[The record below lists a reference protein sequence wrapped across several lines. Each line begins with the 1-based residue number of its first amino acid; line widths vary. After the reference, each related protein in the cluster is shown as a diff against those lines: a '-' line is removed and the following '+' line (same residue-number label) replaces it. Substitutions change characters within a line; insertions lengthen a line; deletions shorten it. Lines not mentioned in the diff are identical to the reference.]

1 MIPNSTE
8 RDEDLARA
16 LQTQFQIEAESSLSS
31 AAGGGGNNMNHR
43 SLARDAVT
51 TRSSTSTSNFGIT
64 RPTPTASRSISDS
77 VPSTNN
83 CIRPSSTASRHKRS
97 NSGSSPNTAQTLSSS
112 TSSGTNNYARPSSDM
127 SSRQSYYND
136 LSLYESHLRQ
146 LESSARAQRGN
157 NNTGSNSSELAS
169 APSAQLLPTSTTT
182 RSSPRGSPRGS
193 PRNSFHL
200 FNNNSNL
207 LGTEDDEALARRLDQ
222 ELHDAELAASIERA
236 ERASANFALS
246 GVPTPVPSATAVYTN
261 NNNNN
266 IAGRNPPSS
275 QLALAQRDSASTTTT
290 TAPSSSTLNGSCRG
304 RTLHFALR
312 MLVVVLMAGI
322 TFIVYVAVFG
332 KQVSDSLDPATWL
345 PGYPES
351 DPSMGSVGKNAKWIP
366 QNGEAEGNG
375 LSLAVLNNLAS
386 GSDWDSYLQTAIGDW
401 ENGTPDAVTL
411 SLRTMSEY
419 DPDCRAVKRAM
430 KVCNGNYGPTD
441 WRGVNQILLQDNY
454 IVTSLAKMNDYY
466 LEGTDVAQKQYTMCH
481 ELGHGLG
488 LGHADE
494 NFYNADLG
502 NCMDYTE
509 HPEDNMHPDD
519 TNYEA
524 LAELYGVVYYSVSE
538 EMDVPENRMLVDQ
551 EKKQRMV
558 TTNEFEKYAIHL
570 MDPIETSS
578 NWMVAEDGVDGAA
591 AANARGSSRLLLK
604 TKTSEHHERD
614 LGNGYTIRTNILL
627 E

>member
-1 MIPNSTE
+1 
-8 RDEDLARA
+8 
-16 LQTQFQIEAESSLSS
+16 
-31 AAGGGGNNMNHR
+31 MNHR

-112 TSSGTNNYARPSSDM
+112 TPSGTNNYNRPTSDM

-136 LSLYESHLRQ
+136 LSLYESQLRQ

-157 NNTGSNSSELAS
+157 NNSNSSVLAS

-182 RSSPRGSPRGS
+182 RFSPRGSPRAS

-200 FNNNSNL
+200 FNNNSNV

-246 GVPTPVPSATAVYTN
+246 GVPTPVPSATAVYTT

-275 QLALAQRDSASTTTT
+275 QLALAQRDGAGTTTT

-375 LSLAVLNNLAS
+375 LYLAVLNNLAS

-466 LEGTDVAQKQYTMCH
+466 TCEIY
-481 ELGHGLG
+481 
-488 LGHADE
+488 
-494 NFYNADLG
+494 
-502 NCMDYTE
+502 
-509 HPEDNMHPDD
+509 
-519 TNYEA
+519 
-524 LAELYGVVYYSVSE
+524 
-538 EMDVPENRMLVDQ
+538 PENRKMFKEVIG
-551 EKKQRMV
+551 K
-558 TTNEFEKYAIHL
+558 I
-570 MDPIETSS
+570 
-578 NWMVAEDGVDGAA
+578 
-591 AANARGSSRLLLK
+591 
-604 TKTSEHHERD
+604 
-614 LGNGYTIRTNILL
+614 
-627 E
+627 